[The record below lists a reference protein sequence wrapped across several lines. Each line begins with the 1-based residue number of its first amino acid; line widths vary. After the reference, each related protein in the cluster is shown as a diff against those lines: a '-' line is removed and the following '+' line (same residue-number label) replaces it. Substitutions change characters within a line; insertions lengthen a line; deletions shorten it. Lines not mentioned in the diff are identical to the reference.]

1 MCICVRLCVYCAQL
15 LFFLAL
21 VGLKMEATQQP
32 DSHASGSREPGEP
45 FNEDGA
51 MCIGSQSQV
60 GQFRRDDLI
69 DSFIKLKEKI
79 KIKVIFQILY
89 FLFCF

>member
-1 MCICVRLCVYCAQL
+1 
-15 LFFLAL
+15 
-21 VGLKMEATQQP
+21 METTQQP
-32 DSHASGSREPGEP
+32 DSHASGTREPGEP
-45 FNEDGA
+45 FNDSGA

>member
-1 MCICVRLCVYCAQL
+1 MFLCSIVV
-15 LFFLAL
+15 FFLAL
-21 VGLKMEATQQP
+21 VGLKMETTQQP
-32 DSHASGSREPGEP
+32 DSHASGTREPGEP
-45 FNEDGA
+45 FNDSGA
-51 MCIGSQSQV
+51 MCIGSQNQV

-69 DSFIKLKEKI
+69 DSFTKLKEKI